1 MKRIHINTEI
11 GNYDKINNLNLR
23 SDLENNNIFDCYL
36 EPQGS
41 ISADGIEESY
51 AIDCFNGEGSST
63 ESYLYNSEFEYMQD
77 LVILGFDV
85 FRVDYNTLE
94 LTIWWGGEEFTRN
107 LETGD
112 IGDWWDTLTSQ
123 IDAFFTPKDIN
134 FHQETVEQEPT
145 LTLYGIKDDQI
156 DTNDAYVFDHYIQ
169 VGNPKNYIDKDVVA
183 DNSTE
188 DTTEKK
194 VWNPTLLILGDMTHL
209 NEATDG
215 ETKTIINNIVGIS
228 YLPTEDDACKVGEQ
242 LIDTSQDWACD
253 SYLVPSTFKGEIEN
267 LSGQYEDIIKEAQ
280 NN

>member
-63 ESYLYNSEFEYMQD
+63 ESYLYNSAHEYCQD
-77 LVILGFDV
+77 LAILGLDSFVVNYD
-85 FRVDYNTLE
+85 NLE
-94 LTIWWGGEEFTRN
+94 LNIYFEGEEFVRDLN
-107 LETGD
+107 EGDVGDFWHSLETKNGVIKDVNFAQEDAEEEPCLSLYKIVDNSTIFGSDTDISFGHYIAIGD
-112 IGDWWDTLTSQ
+112 I
-123 IDAFFTPKDIN
+123 
-134 FHQETVEQEPT
+134 
-145 LTLYGIKDDQI
+145 
-156 DTNDAYVFDHYIQ
+156 
-169 VGNPKNYIDKDVVA
+169 KNYFDKDVVPY
-183 DNSTE
+183 NPTE

-194 VWNPTLLILGDMTHL
+194 VWKPTLLILGDMTHL

-228 YLPTEDDACKVGEQ
+228 YLPTDDDACKVGEQ